1 MSKELNIGDWYY
13 RMMGFGG
20 GDSQYCSIRR
30 KTGEKTASGSL
41 SLFNGTGRIKE
52 IPVAEVFEA
61 VDERGRTFK
70 VSANDLAESGHI
82 GIGTLEVP
90 KFGHVASIYR
100 EDARLLVDTGK
111 YTEEE
116 ITAAF
121 PYAFGKY
128 EDEAEENAG
137 KTEPMTDKQEEI
149 LKAAYAAS
157 CEKEKRE
164 REEADRKY
172 NAEVERLRA
181 KYDYIPFPVKDGHW
195 LPVGEKR
202 RNLLAVLKHEFP
214 GVKFKARTSDGS
226 TSDSIT
232 VEYADGPAY
241 GKVMKVLNGFE
252 TTAYNAYEDIHEACT
267 SPAACVCGGFDYV
280 FLKRET
286 SQDAYRFVRDY
297 LMANVSG
304 ATEEYAR
311 GEATKIVNATDFPA
325 GGYELVGLEYNG
337 HCGFNLVVKA
347 KDGPQKPT
355 PPDGPKGDGVTV
367 TENTVKNGIEIRF
380 PSMPSEGVRNYM
392 KANGWRWTRFNGG
405 CWYNRATGH
414 NRETAKAVVAMWE
427 KETATDAA

>member
-30 KTGEKTASGSL
+30 KTGEKTASGML
-41 SLFNGTGRIKE
+41 SLNIGTVKIQA
-52 IPVAEVFEA
+52 IPVVDIYEA
-61 VDERGRTFK
+61 VDEKGRTFK
-70 VSANDLAESGHI
+70 VSANDLSANGHI
-82 GIGTLEVP
+82 GIGTLEAP
-90 KFGHVASIYR
+90 RFGHVASVYR
-100 EDARLLVDTGK
+100 EDARLLVETGK

-116 ITAAF
+116 IKAAF

-137 KTEPMTDKQEEI
+137 RNEPMTDKQEEI
-149 LKAAYAAS
+149 LKAAYAAN

-164 REEADRKY
+164 REEASRKY
-172 NAEVERLRA
+172 KAEVERLRA

-214 GVKFKARTSDGS
+214 GVKFKARTRDGS

-232 VEYADGPAY
+232 VEYEDGPAY
-241 GKVMKVLNGFE
+241 DKVMKVLNEFE
-252 TTAYNAYEDIHEACT
+252 TTAYNAHEDIHEDCT
-267 SPAACVCGGFDYV
+267 SPTACVCGGFDYV
-280 FLKRET
+280 FLNRTT
-286 SQDAYRFVRDY
+286 SEDVYRFVHDY
-297 LMANVSG
+297 LMANGGG

-337 HCGFNLVVKA
+337 RCGFNLVVKA
-347 KDGPQKPT
+347 KAEPQKPT
-355 PPDGPKGDGVTV
+355 PPDAPKGDGVTV
-367 TENTVKNGIEIRF
+367 TENKEKGGLEIRF
-380 PSMPSEGVRNYM
+380 PAMPSDTIRDFM
-392 KANGWRWTRFNGG
+392 KDHNWRWSKFAK
-405 CWYNRATGH
+405 CWWHKDTEEAREVAAT
-414 NRETAKAVVAMWE
+414 VVAMWG
-427 KETATDAA
+427 KENAKAAA